1 MYDDCLTDDEQL
13 RDAKAMVNEDLKKAV
28 NEFKREK
35 RDGTVELYVKNLN
48 TYKRFNRSVF

>member
-1 MYDDCLTDDEQL
+1 MDDDCLTDDEQL

>member
-1 MYDDCLTDDEQL
+1 MDDDCLTDDEQL

-35 RDGTVELYVKNLN
+35 RDGTVELYEVA
-48 TYKRFNRSVF
+48 